1 MMHQPAKVVDFEV
14 GAQREKLTIALSSV
28 AAAVFLTGMKLLV
41 GLLTNSLGIL
51 SEAAHSALDLVA
63 AVITYFAV
71 RISHK
76 PADPDHPYG
85 HGKVENFS
93 ALIETVLLMVTC
105 GWIVTEGVERLFFK
119 SIAIEVNVWSF
130 VVMSVSIVIDF
141 SRSRALYRVA
151 RKYNSQALEADALHF
166 RSDIWSSSVVIAGL
180 IFAWLGFESGDA
192 ISALLVA
199 VSVIIISLRLGK
211 RTIDALMDKTPSGI
225 GSSVVAVVMKVP
237 GVESCDNVRIRE
249 SGPRLFIDMS
259 VALKRTLPFER
270 AHAVVHEA
278 EERIKQ
284 MMPNADVVI
293 HAEPKVMDTE
303 SLADKVGMIVV
314 ETGLTAH
321 HVALHNVNGS
331 YHLDLHLEYGSAEPL
346 EHVHAVATEIEER
359 IRKDIPEI
367 AEVRTHIE
375 DTKTAEAAIDVTE
388 SSGPLIDK
396 IRAICIRE
404 PGVKK
409 CEDIAVTDVK
419 GRKRISMNCLM
430 DRNLTVG
437 EVHNIVSRLEGKV
450 YSAMDDVSNVFIHA
464 EPSG

>member
-1 MMHQPAKVVDFEV
+1 
-14 GAQREKLTIALSSV
+14 
-28 AAAVFLTGMKLLV
+28 
-41 GLLTNSLGIL
+41 
-51 SEAAHSALDLVA
+51 
-63 AVITYFAV
+63 
-71 RISHK
+71 
-76 PADPDHPYG
+76 
-85 HGKVENFS
+85 
-93 ALIETVLLMVTC
+93 
-105 GWIVTEGVERLFFK
+105 
-119 SIAIEVNVWSF
+119 
-130 VVMSVSIVIDF
+130 
-141 SRSRALYRVA
+141 
-151 RKYNSQALEADALHF
+151 
-166 RSDIWSSSVVIAGL
+166 
-180 IFAWLGFESGDA
+180 
-192 ISALLVA
+192 
-199 VSVIIISLRLGK
+199 
-211 RTIDALMDKTPSGI
+211 MDKTPSGI